1 MKKIERKLKNSL
13 AIEIPNQFHKKATS
27 RLFAYVVYAVFLF
40 LIGVAF
46 TKPNVF
52 LNDGD
57 LEYKGEVSVIGVS
70 LASRM
75 IYPWQESDDQYT
87 YENNDNSFFV
97 IIQDGQEKYQLNM
110 MTGYLQDS
118 DKATSISN
126 VDVYFYIVEDGYVA
140 RWQYR
145 DYIVTVTT
153 KESLSNLICKV
164 KTIMKENLI

>member
-13 AIEIPNQFHKKATS
+13 AIEIPNHFHKNATNGW
-27 RLFAYVVYAVFLF
+27 LAYVVYALFLF

-57 LEYKGEVSVIGVS
+57 LEYEGETSAAMPL

-75 IYPWQESDDQYT
+75 IYPWQESDDHYT
-87 YENNDNSFFV
+87 YENSDLSFLV
-97 IIQDGQEKYQLNM
+97 IIQDDQEKYQLNM
-110 MTGYLQDS
+110 TTGRLQDS
-118 DKATSISN
+118 GRTTSICD
-126 VDVYFYIVEDGYVA
+126 VDVYFYIAQDGYVA
-140 RWQYR
+140 KWQYK
-145 DYIVTVTT
+145 DYIVTLTT
-153 KESLSNLICKV
+153 KESLSDLIRKV

>member
-1 MKKIERKLKNSL
+1 MKKIERNLKNSL
-13 AIEIPNQFHKKATS
+13 AIEIPNQFHKNVTS
-27 RLFAYVVYAVFLF
+27 GLFAYVVYTVFLF

-57 LEYKGEVSVIGVS
+57 LEYEGGESAAVPL

-87 YENNDNSFFV
+87 YENSGCSFSV
-97 IIQDGQEKYQLNM
+97 IIQDSQEKYQLNM
-110 MTGYLQDS
+110 TTGYLQES
-118 DKATSISN
+118 GRTTSISD
-126 VDVYFYIVEDGYVA
+126 VDVYFYIAEDGYVA
-140 RWQYR
+140 KWQYN

-153 KESLSNLICKV
+153 KESLSDLIRKV